1 MIKRNLI
8 RFLFITFFFVS
19 CQSPQPADFLIPKG
33 YSGRAAVVFEQ
44 KQGQEPKY
52 ENGRR
57 IYEIP
62 DNGILLTQF
71 KAEHGFVDYRY
82 FLVDRDGS
90 KSLLPIYEYEY
101 NKDGTTK
108 YLVQDKEKAGI
119 FGHGT
124 TIAFT
129 DPSSEPTHLVFNQRG
144 LEFFVSTFNGLD
156 TVEKMEHFNQ
166 RVDSLIKLKNS
177 R

>member
-1 MIKRNLI
+1 MIMRKLVPHLLIILVFIGCRN
-8 RFLFITFFFVS
+8 
-19 CQSPQPADFLIPKG
+19 PEPADFLIPNG

-44 KQGQEPKY
+44 KQGEEPKY

-57 IYEIP
+57 IYKIP

-82 FLVDRDGS
+82 FLVDSNGG
-90 KSLLPIYEYEY
+90 KTLLPIYEYEHT
-101 NKDGTTK
+101 KDGTVK
-108 YLVQDKEKAGI
+108 YLVQDKEKVGI

-124 TIAFT
+124 TVAFT
-129 DPSSEPTHLVFNQRG
+129 DPSSEPTHIISNQPG
-144 LEFFVSTFNGLD
+144 LEVFVSTFNGLD
-156 TVEKMEHFNQ
+156 TVESMNRFSK
-166 RVDSLIKLKNS
+166 RVDSVIKIKNS